1 MPGNGERSVLAY
13 QDPSLSDSCRYLS
26 IVANFV
32 AQIIEE
38 LDEALV
44 YSDIVLAL
52 LPPSKNKDNLVKILD
67 IVKTAVNAINDKNPD
82 LGEAEKLVLIEKT
95 VKASLEK
102 LGHPEALNEE
112 LIIKTIQKVLSKSE

>member
-1 MPGNGERSVLAY
+1 MEILLTIVLPAAALVAIY
-13 QDPSLSDSCRYLS
+13 LGVRYKKKS
-26 IVANFV
+26 KVV

-67 IVKTAVNAINDKNPD
+67 IVKTTVNAINDKNPD

-102 LGHPEALNEE
+102 LGHPEALNQE
-112 LIIKTIQKVLSKSE
+112 LIIKTIQKVLAKAE

>member
-1 MPGNGERSVLAY
+1 MEILLTIVLPAAALVAIY
-13 QDPSLSDSCRYLS
+13 LGVRYKKKS
-26 IVANFV
+26 KVV